1 MLARKAKNRK
11 MRVWGEKW
19 RKNLIVPQ
27 GEMSNGVMGAPRNR
41 KKYYWAPRR
50 ASGGISPNIGD
61 GGLLVPILYGRLWCF
76 SDSGCGV
83 MVNQAVVF

>member
-11 MRVWGEKW
+11 MRVWGEKT
-19 RKNLIVPQ
+19 LIVPQ
-27 GEMSNGVMGAPRNR
+27 NEMSNGATRAPRNR

-61 GGLLVPILYGRLWCF
+61 GGLVVPNPW
-76 SDSGCGV
+76 
-83 MVNQAVVF
+83 